1 MSEAEP
7 AEGSTVTYRY
17 RMHLINDKV
26 QNFKVPYPPNQKIA
40 SGQFFFISGQ
50 QIHAVLNPGELEKL
64 CRILMAPT
72 PAQKDSDPKRI
83 LIQDTGK
90 QDPDLREF
98 HGPDPRRTLPHLN
111 GDFPAH
117 TSHLLFKAL
126 AELLQ
131 AQIAEIA
138 VFQGGLLPPVC
149 SGSVTFF
156 EADWDPW
163 IRILDYGF
171 GPCSFRQRLSRCQQK

>member
-1 MSEAEP
+1 
-7 AEGSTVTYRY
+7 
-17 RMHLINDKV
+17 
-26 QNFKVPYPPNQKIA
+26 
-40 SGQFFFISGQ
+40 
-50 QIHAVLNPGELEKL
+50 
-64 CRILMAPT
+64 MAPT

-138 VFQGGLLPPVC
+138 VFQGGLLRPVFRIRDFLRRIRILG
-149 SGSVTFF
+149 SSYTGLRIRTLLFTSVTFKM
-156 EADWDPW
+156 PTK
-163 IRILDYGF
+163 ISL
-171 GPCSFRQRLSRCQQK
+171 